1 MLVKMDDF
9 DFNYLYYLIIWF
21 AEWKFDRDVNAVV
34 LKSTFYLHR
43 TFITKVIVLPAL
55 IKNKISKQMNTTNF
69 FGNYDLFLDISR
81 HLVVIF

>member
-1 MLVKMDDF
+1 MF
-9 DFNYLYYLIIWF
+9 DWNVY
-21 AEWKFDRDVNAVV
+21 AVV

-55 IKNKISKQMNTTNF
+55 IKNKISKQMNTNL
-69 FGNYDLFLDISR
+69 FGNYGLFLDISR

>member
-1 MLVKMDDF
+1 MF
-9 DFNYLYYLIIWF
+9 DWNVY
-21 AEWKFDRDVNAVV
+21 AVV

-55 IKNKISKQMNTTNF
+55 IKNKISKQMNTNF
-69 FGNYDLFLDISR
+69 CGNYDLFLDISR